1 MSESAVERAQ
11 ALFQQYRRR
20 ASTASSP
27 GGDSVSAEA
36 SVTTP
41 STLTRQA
48 SASGPDS
55 LRMPRMTQKD
65 LKLLLQD
72 VDNELFEFVWGLFD
86 VSGDGVVYADDFV
99 AAMALLSSCAD
110 VSVSIEEQMKACFVM
125 FDTRNDG
132 RLGYA
137 HARALTHT
145 PHFIRSHISPLTRFR
160 LPLSCSYSEFRS
172 MLEAT
177 VTLNLKRMLLTE
189 AGLHHVEKHMEQEFS
204 KENLTFWQAVRGYR
218 DAEDRYSAAK
228 VIMDHYVRPGS
239 EEEVNLPSGIRET
252 LVKTFDESDAAA
264 SSGQGQ
270 PAPPPESLFEA
281 AEEEIF
287 KLMERDAFARFKSN
301 PEAVAAVVDE
311 FFATADISQDGYVSF
326 DEYRKWVMK
335 QPQVIVF
342 FSQLAQS
349 ILAILK
355 SASTSPGAEQLLDE
369 ISVRNS
375 NAIVVELP
383 PAAEQPA

>member
-1 MSESAVERAQ
+1 MIKIRRFENYDQELITALKFAQAAFVERERRARRVRVGFLIYSAAMGNCCGTPANTKTVNVVDEESVISKREVLKQGASRMSESAVERAQ

-160 LPLSCSYSEFRS
+160 LPLAC
-172 MLEAT
+172 
-177 VTLNLKRMLLTE
+177 V
-189 AGLHHVEKHMEQEFS
+189 
-204 KENLTFWQAVRGYR
+204 
-218 DAEDRYSAAK
+218 
-228 VIMDHYVRPGS
+228 
-239 EEEVNLPSGIRET
+239 
-252 LVKTFDESDAAA
+252 
-264 SSGQGQ
+264 
-270 PAPPPESLFEA
+270 
-281 AEEEIF
+281 
-287 KLMERDAFARFKSN
+287 
-301 PEAVAAVVDE
+301 
-311 FFATADISQDGYVSF
+311 
-326 DEYRKWVMK
+326 
-335 QPQVIVF
+335 
-342 FSQLAQS
+342 
-349 ILAILK
+349 
-355 SASTSPGAEQLLDE
+355 QLLR
-369 ISVRNS
+369 V
-375 NAIVVELP
+375 P
-383 PAAEQPA
+383 

>member
-145 PHFIRSHISPLTRFR
+145 PHFICNHISPLTRFR
-160 LPLSCSYSEFRS
+160 LPLAC
-172 MLEAT
+172 
-177 VTLNLKRMLLTE
+177 V
-189 AGLHHVEKHMEQEFS
+189 
-204 KENLTFWQAVRGYR
+204 
-218 DAEDRYSAAK
+218 
-228 VIMDHYVRPGS
+228 
-239 EEEVNLPSGIRET
+239 
-252 LVKTFDESDAAA
+252 
-264 SSGQGQ
+264 
-270 PAPPPESLFEA
+270 
-281 AEEEIF
+281 
-287 KLMERDAFARFKSN
+287 
-301 PEAVAAVVDE
+301 
-311 FFATADISQDGYVSF
+311 
-326 DEYRKWVMK
+326 
-335 QPQVIVF
+335 
-342 FSQLAQS
+342 
-349 ILAILK
+349 
-355 SASTSPGAEQLLDE
+355 QLLR
-369 ISVRNS
+369 V
-375 NAIVVELP
+375 P
-383 PAAEQPA
+383 